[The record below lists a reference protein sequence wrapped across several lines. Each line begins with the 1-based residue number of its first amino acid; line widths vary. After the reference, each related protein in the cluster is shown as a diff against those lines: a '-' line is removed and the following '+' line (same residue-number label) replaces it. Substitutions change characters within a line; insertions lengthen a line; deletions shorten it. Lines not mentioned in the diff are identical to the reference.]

1 MAEGTLKAERYSI
14 LNLDDKYVDEVRCDF
29 ITGQSIFLFQDN
41 KAKKQLLVDAFRQD
55 VEEADPEVLTGEP
68 CASLTI
74 GYSDVP
80 SVEGTDDMVAWE
92 KQEIILFLHAS
103 MYSHSS
109 KGQLKF

>member
-14 LNLDDKYVDEVRCDF
+14 LKLDDKYVDEVRCDF
-29 ITGQSIFLFQDN
+29 ITGQSISLFQDN

-80 SVEGTDDMVAWE
+80 SVEGTDDMVAG
-92 KQEIILFLHAS
+92 QNRRLLFFS
-103 MYSHSS
+103 MLLCIPTVQKDS
-109 KGQLKF
+109 